1 MPGDKGFEIGDFP
14 HPESLQWDEENTNR
28 KDVQPPIENSI
39 TTDSVL
45 TDSGCSGSSITHTV
59 GPAGHKKK
67 VIGGIILV
75 IGTALAI
82 AVGVSMG
89 RGTTTD
95 TVSAA
100 NIANTHDHGRHSKS
114 QKSKGID
121 FVVSANMLCAKC
133 VSYCF
138 PLPDHRV
145 LRRSRL
151 TSNQTNQDRASL
163 AKSNVLILITAA
175 SLSKSRIRS
184 KVFVN
189 RLVKYWQQEAISL
202 TP

>member
-28 KDVQPPIENSI
+28 KDVQLPIEN
-39 TTDSVL
+39 SVL
-45 TDSGCSGSSITHTV
+45 TDSGCSGSSITHTE
-59 GPAGHKKK
+59 GPGHKKK

-100 NIANTHDHGRHSKS
+100 NTANTHDHGHSKS

-121 FVVSANMLCAKC
+121 FVVSANMFCAKC

-138 PLPDHRV
+138 PVPDHHV

-163 AKSNVLILITAA
+163 VKSNVLILITAA